1 MATVLSCVAR
11 QSVSPGVPL
20 PCIWKCLFVTRAKKK
35 GPYFRNRNLQ
45 MVLLRCFL
53 LSPWNGPGLGIRT
66 AHCTGI
72 WGPIE
77 VSLTPVHSTST
88 MGNLVRARS
97 RSRSQRRSSTPPQSP
112 PRSRW
117 APVDLPPLG
126 MVVGSYGRRAWT
138 IYYPESL
145 QEMPLQHGLINQWT
159 VCYFYHVASL
169 VLADLSPWWITDR
182 SPQMSFSFCWLM
194 KPTTSTWCIATF
206 LPALKTKLKS
216 LERSQII
223 PQRHSRSRGGGYL
236 PEAAF
241 F

>member
-1 MATVLSCVAR
+1 MKPNVRCEGKKENISRPHQSSCFVNSTLFFLHILRWEGDTSHGHCFELCGPTVS
-11 QSVSPGVPL
+11 QSRSSAAMHLEMPVRNA
-20 PCIWKCLFVTRAKKK
+20 CKKK

-169 VLADLSPWWITDR
+169 VLADLLPWWLTDR
-182 SPQMSFSFCWLM
+182 GAQMSFSFC
-194 KPTTSTWCIATF
+194 TRA
-206 LPALKTKLKS
+206 
-216 LERSQII
+216 
-223 PQRHSRSRGGGYL
+223 GGRRI
-236 PEAAF
+236 
-241 F
+241 